1 MILLESVLKISLQ
14 NILKTSWR
22 RLQNVLKISWR
33 CREDVFVRLLKDVLK
48 TSWRRLSKTSWTC
61 FVDVLKTYWS
71 WPLRLE
77 DVWLRRIY
85 LCWSRR
91 LEDVFKIS
99 SARRLFAEKS
109 WKYYYLFFLLIETVM
124 WNSENLSWKLNMK

>member
-22 RLQNVLKISWR
+22 RLENVLKISWR

-99 SARRLFAEKS
+99 SARRMFAEKC